1 MESPDRAE
9 QGLDDLVKNKAAPGR
24 GELDAICNGHG
35 GEGDSKK
42 NSLKRKTASS
52 DENGD
57 DVGNKKEHGRGE
69 IPAHHARRPP
79 NGFLLFC
86 KRHRDIV
93 SAKNPNLENRGV
105 TKLLG
110 NWWRT
115 LEEEER
121 DKYKELARQVSYP
134 EEATQNVRFTI
145 LKFCIHF

>member
-1 MESPDRAE
+1 MDS
-9 QGLDDLVKNKAAPGR
+9 QDDAVQKSDENIMKNKYER
-24 GELDAICNGHG
+24 ETESKLCNGHVS
-35 GEGDSKK
+35 ENEKK
-42 NSLKRKTASS
+42 DETVKANYKRKNMS
-52 DENGD
+52 DTEEETEGKRANLKTED
-57 DVGNKKEHGRGE
+57 SVKGE

-115 LEEEER
+115 LEEDER
-121 DKYKELARQVSYP
+121 DKYKELARQVIS
-134 EEATQNVRFTI
+134 
-145 LKFCIHF
+145 